1 MGRLLTDSLVVIVVI
16 LITAFLLLK
25 YEANLK
31 EIYAK
36 AVGKSTCEASVRT
49 HAALKLRYIDFS
61 GEIKCPTI
69 KLKIDDKNEEV
80 VKRKV
85 ADAMVDCWDQ
95 FGKGKLDLFKDD
107 NVYCS
112 ICHRITFNKEIQIN
126 GFMKYLAEEKPS
138 KQAKEEGI
146 TYIKYLTT
154 EKTQNSDF
162 LTGLAN
168 NHIDDTLLASQQNE
182 YAIIFTY
189 VKGKQYLKEYTYK
202 AAYMSPGL
210 GLVGIGFG
218 VIKVG
223 SALAGLATFT
233 GFGAPVGII
242 VEAGSLATGGFMMA
256 AGALWSYVT
265 FFIEGVPFE
274 HISLISFI
282 PYEAQYLE
290 NLNCK
295 EIPTK

>member
-1 MGRLLTDSLVVIVVI
+1 MGRLLTDSLVVIFII
-16 LITAFLLLK
+16 LLTAFLLFK
-25 YEANLK
+25 YESNLK

-49 HAALKLRYIDFS
+49 HAALKLRYVDFS

-80 VKRKV
+80 VKKSI
-85 ADAMVDCWDQ
+85 ADAMVNCWDQ
-95 FGKGKLDLFKDD
+95 FGKGSLDLFKDD
-107 NVYCS
+107 SVYCS
-112 ICHRITFNKEIQIN
+112 ICHRITFNKEIQVK
-126 GFMKYLAEEKPS
+126 GFLKYLAEKNPKGGKIS
-138 KQAKEEGI
+138 Y
-146 TYIKYLTT
+146 TKYLTT

-168 NHIDDTLLASQQNE
+168 NHIDDTLLASQQSE

-189 VKGKQYLKEYTYK
+189 VKGKQYLKEYAYK
-202 AAYMSPGL
+202 AAYVSPGL
-210 GLVGIGFG
+210 GLIGIGFG

-233 GFGAPVGII
+233 GFGAPVGVI

-256 AGALWSYVT
+256 AGALWSYVA

-282 PYEAQYLE
+282 PYEAQHLE